1 MREAAHVIPFSIR
14 RFVSMLLQAAPR
26 ATLASLVLMA
36 LVALT
41 EGAGLLL
48 LLPLLALAGVTTGAP
63 EASGIWARIAPFV
76 PHSLA
81 GALLVYVAVVAAR
94 SALEFAESVASVRVQ
109 VEVTRRLRERLYRA
123 LVRARWETIAPL
135 RGARLAHVL
144 TAELERVSMTTNQL
158 LSGSL
163 QLLIAV
169 VYAAAAV
176 ALSPAL
182 ALIAAAGALLLLV
195 PARRQQREARRAGDR
210 LTTLGAELFAG
221 ATEEVATLKV
231 AKSAGI
237 AERMS
242 HRFTERARTL
252 AHALLDAH
260 RRYRASGALL
270 TAGAAAALALVVFV
284 AVAKLHLAPA
294 NLLLLLLVCGRLV
307 PRIASVQSSFL
318 LTARALPAAE
328 AVQALL
334 DELEGAAEPAE
345 RAPSAQL
352 AVTHEIGLH
361 SVTYRYPGADTPA
374 LRDVTLSI
382 PAGRVTA
389 LVGSSGAG
397 KSTLAD
403 LVLLLL
409 TPERGN
415 LMVDGVPLS
424 ADRRDEWRASVGYVP
439 QETHL
444 FHDTIRENVRWVV
457 PGASDEEVLEALHMA
472 GASSLLAR
480 LPNGLDTKIGDR
492 GTLLSG
498 GERQRLALA
507 RALLRRPRLL
517 VLDEATSALDP
528 ESERSIRQTIASLTP
543 VVTVLTITHRLTTAR
558 QADHVVVLDHGAVVA
573 EGPWETL
580 LAGENSRL
588 SSLWTA
594 QLGLD
599 DEPVP
604 PDAVHSS

>member
-1 MREAAHVIPFSIR
+1 
-14 RFVSMLLQAAPR
+14 MLLHAAPR
-26 ATLASLVLMA
+26 ATVASLVLMG

-41 EGAGLLL
+41 EGAGLLI
-48 LLPLLALAGVTTGAP
+48 LLPLLALAGVTGGAP
-63 EASGIWARIAPFV
+63 SAGGVWGKITPYV
-76 PHSLA
+76 PHSLG
-81 GALLVYVAVVAAR
+81 GALLVYIAIVAAR
-94 SALEFAESVASVRVQ
+94 AVLEYAESVASIRVQ
-109 VEVTRRLRERLYRA
+109 VEVTRNLRERLYRA

-144 TAELERVSMTTNQL
+144 TAELERVSLTTNQL

-163 QLLIAV
+163 QLLIAL
-169 VYAAAAV
+169 VYALAAV
-176 ALSPAL
+176 TLSPAL
-182 ALIAAAGALLLLV
+182 ALVAAVGALLLLL
-195 PARRQQREARRAGDR
+195 PARRQQREARRAGDK

-237 AERMS
+237 AERMAD
-242 HRFTERARTL
+242 RFTERARTL
-252 AHALLDAH
+252 GEALLDAH
-260 RRYRASGALL
+260 RRYRASSAFL
-270 TAGAAAALALVVFV
+270 TVGAAAALAIVVYV
-284 AVAKLHLAPA
+284 AVSRLHLAPA
-294 NLLLLLLVCGRLV
+294 SLLLLLLVCGRLV

-318 LTARALPAAE
+318 LTARTLPAAE
-328 AVQALL
+328 AVQGLL
-334 DELEGAAEPAE
+334 DELEAAAESTE
-345 RAPSAQL
+345 RTPSAPL
-352 AVTHEIGLH
+352 ALMRSIELRD
-361 SVTYRYPGADTPA
+361 VTYRYPGAASPA
-374 LRDVTLSI
+374 LRDVTLTI

-403 LVLLLL
+403 LVLLLATAEQGAL
-409 TPERGN
+409 V
-415 LMVDGVPLS
+415 VDGEPLV
-424 ADRRDEWRASVGYVP
+424 AERRDAWRASVGYVP

-444 FHDTIRENVRWVV
+444 FHDTIRENVRWVA
-457 PGASDEEVLEALHMA
+457 PNASDDEVLDALRMA
-472 GASSLLAR
+472 GASALLAR

-528 ESERSIRQTIASLTP
+528 ESERAIRQTIASLTP
-543 VVTVLTITHRLTTAR
+543 AVTVLTITHRLTTAR
-558 QADHVVVLDHGAVVA
+558 QADHVVVLDQGAVVA

-580 LAGENSRL
+580 LAGEDSRL
-588 SSLWTA
+588 ARLWTA

-599 DEPVP
+599 DDLVP
-604 PDAVHSS
+604 HGDVRSS

>member
-1 MREAAHVIPFSIR
+1 
-14 RFVSMLLQAAPR
+14 MLLHAAPR
-26 ATLASLVLMA
+26 ATVASLVLMG

-41 EGAGLLL
+41 EGAGLLI
-48 LLPLLALAGVTTGAP
+48 LLPLLALAGVTGGAP
-63 EASGIWARIAPFV
+63 SAGGVWGKITPYV
-76 PHSLA
+76 PHSLG
-81 GALLVYVAVVAAR
+81 GALLVYIAIVAAR
-94 SALEFAESVASVRVQ
+94 AVLEYAESVASIRVQ
-109 VEVTRRLRERLYRA
+109 VEVTRNLRERLYRA

-144 TAELERVSMTTNQL
+144 TAELERVSLTTNQL

-163 QLLIAV
+163 QLLIAL
-169 VYAAAAV
+169 VYALAAV
-176 ALSPAL
+176 TLSPAL
-182 ALIAAAGALLLLV
+182 ALVAAVGALLLLL
-195 PARRQQREARRAGDR
+195 PARRQQREARRAGDK

-237 AERMS
+237 AERMAD
-242 HRFTERARTL
+242 RFTERARTL
-252 AHALLDAH
+252 GEALLDAH
-260 RRYRASGALL
+260 RRYRASSAFL
-270 TAGAAAALALVVFV
+270 TVGAAAALAIVVYV
-284 AVAKLHLAPA
+284 AVSRLHLPPA
-294 NLLLLLLVCGRLV
+294 SLLLLLLVCGRLV
-307 PRIASVQSSFL
+307 PRISSVQSSFL
-318 LTARALPAAE
+318 LTARTLPAAE
-328 AVQALL
+328 AVQGLL
-334 DELEGAAEPAE
+334 DELEAAAESTE
-345 RAPSAQL
+345 RTPSAPL
-352 AVTHEIGLH
+352 ALMRSIELRD
-361 SVTYRYPGADTPA
+361 VTYRYPGAASPA
-374 LRDVTLSI
+374 LRDVTLTI

-403 LVLLLL
+403 LVLLLATAEQGAL
-409 TPERGN
+409 V
-415 LMVDGVPLS
+415 VDGEPLV
-424 ADRRDEWRASVGYVP
+424 AERRDAWRASVGYVP

-444 FHDTIRENVRWVV
+444 FHDTIRENVRWVA
-457 PGASDEEVLEALHMA
+457 PNASDAEVLDALRMA
-472 GASSLLAR
+472 GASTLLAR

-528 ESERSIRQTIASLTP
+528 ESERAIRQTIASLTP
-543 VVTVLTITHRLTTAR
+543 AVTVLTITHRLTTAR

-580 LAGENSRL
+580 LAGEDSRL
-588 SSLWTA
+588 ARLWTA

-599 DEPVP
+599 DDLVP
-604 PDAVHSS
+604 HGDVRSS

>member
-1 MREAAHVIPFSIR
+1 
-14 RFVSMLLQAAPR
+14 MLLHAAPR
-26 ATLASLVLMA
+26 ATVASLVLMG

-41 EGAGLLL
+41 EGAGLLI
-48 LLPLLALAGVTTGAP
+48 LLPLLALAGVTGGAP
-63 EASGIWARIAPFV
+63 SAGGVWGKITPYV
-76 PHSLA
+76 PHSLG
-81 GALLVYVAVVAAR
+81 GALLVYIAIVAAR
-94 SALEFAESVASVRVQ
+94 AVLEYAESVASIRVQ
-109 VEVTRRLRERLYRA
+109 VEVTRNLRERLYRA

-144 TAELERVSMTTNQL
+144 TAELERVSLTTNQL

-163 QLLIAV
+163 QLLIAL
-169 VYAAAAV
+169 VYALAAV
-176 ALSPAL
+176 TLSPAL
-182 ALIAAAGALLLLV
+182 ALVAAVGALLLLL
-195 PARRQQREARRAGDR
+195 PARRQQREARRAGDK

-237 AERMS
+237 AERMAD
-242 HRFTERARTL
+242 RFTERARTL
-252 AHALLDAH
+252 GEALLDAH
-260 RRYRASGALL
+260 RRYRASSAFL
-270 TAGAAAALALVVFV
+270 TVGAAAALAIVVYV
-284 AVAKLHLAPA
+284 AVSRLHLAPA
-294 NLLLLLLVCGRLV
+294 SLLLLLLVCGRLV

-318 LTARALPAAE
+318 LTARTLPAAE
-328 AVQALL
+328 AVQGLL
-334 DELEGAAEPAE
+334 DELEAAAESPE
-345 RAPSAQL
+345 RTPSAPL
-352 AVTHEIGLH
+352 ALMRSIELRD
-361 SVTYRYPGADTPA
+361 VTYRYPGAASPA
-374 LRDVTLSI
+374 LRDVTLTI

-403 LVLLLL
+403 LVLLLATAEQGAL
-409 TPERGN
+409 V
-415 LMVDGVPLS
+415 VDGEPLV
-424 ADRRDEWRASVGYVP
+424 AERRDAWRASVGYVP

-444 FHDTIRENVRWVV
+444 FHDTIRENVRWVA
-457 PGASDEEVLEALHMA
+457 PNASDAEVLDALRMA
-472 GASSLLAR
+472 GASALLAR

-528 ESERSIRQTIASLTP
+528 ESERAIRQTIASLTP
-543 VVTVLTITHRLTTAR
+543 AVTVLTITHRLTTAR
-558 QADHVVVLDHGAVVA
+558 QADHVVVLDQGAVVA

-580 LAGENSRL
+580 LSGEDSRL
-588 SSLWTA
+588 ARLWTA

-599 DEPVP
+599 DDLVP
-604 PDAVHSS
+604 HGDVRSS

>member
-1 MREAAHVIPFSIR
+1 
-14 RFVSMLLQAAPR
+14 MLLHAAPR
-26 ATLASLVLMA
+26 ATVASLVLMG

-41 EGAGLLL
+41 EGAGLLI
-48 LLPLLALAGVTTGAP
+48 LLPLLALAGVTGGAP
-63 EASGIWARIAPFV
+63 SAGGVWGKITPYV
-76 PHSLA
+76 PHSLG
-81 GALLVYVAVVAAR
+81 GALLVYIAIVAAR
-94 SALEFAESVASVRVQ
+94 AVLEYAESVASIRVQ
-109 VEVTRRLRERLYRA
+109 VEVTRNLRERLYRA

-144 TAELERVSMTTNQL
+144 TAELERVSLTTNQL

-163 QLLIAV
+163 QLLIAL
-169 VYAAAAV
+169 VYALAAV
-176 ALSPAL
+176 TLSPAL
-182 ALIAAAGALLLLV
+182 ALVAAVGALLLLL
-195 PARRQQREARRAGDR
+195 PARRQQREARRAGDK

-237 AERMS
+237 AERMAD
-242 HRFTERARTL
+242 RFTERARTL
-252 AHALLDAH
+252 GEALLDAH
-260 RRYRASGALL
+260 RRYRASSAFL
-270 TAGAAAALALVVFV
+270 TVGAAAALAIVVYV
-284 AVAKLHLAPA
+284 AVSRLHLAPA
-294 NLLLLLLVCGRLV
+294 SLLLLLLVCGRLV

-318 LTARALPAAE
+318 LTARTLPAAE
-328 AVQALL
+328 AVQGLL
-334 DELEGAAEPAE
+334 DELEAAAESTE
-345 RAPSAQL
+345 RTPSAPL
-352 AVTHEIGLH
+352 ALMRSIELRD
-361 SVTYRYPGADTPA
+361 VTYRYPGAASPA
-374 LRDVTLSI
+374 LRDVTLTI

-403 LVLLLL
+403 LVLLLATAEQGAL
-409 TPERGN
+409 V
-415 LMVDGVPLS
+415 VDGEPLV
-424 ADRRDEWRASVGYVP
+424 AERRDAWRASVGYVP

-444 FHDTIRENVRWVV
+444 FHDTIRENVRWVA
-457 PGASDEEVLEALHMA
+457 PNASDAEVLDALRMA
-472 GASSLLAR
+472 GASALLAR

-528 ESERSIRQTIASLTP
+528 ESERAIRQTIASLTP
-543 VVTVLTITHRLTTAR
+543 AVTVLTITHRLTTAR

-580 LAGENSRL
+580 LSGEDSRL
-588 SSLWTA
+588 ARLWTA

-599 DEPVP
+599 DDLVP
-604 PDAVHSS
+604 HGDVRSS

>member
-1 MREAAHVIPFSIR
+1 MNAFSIR
-14 RFVSMLLQAAPR
+14 RFVSLLFRSALR
-26 ATLASLVLMA
+26 ATIASVILMG
-36 LVALT
+36 LVAIT

-48 LLPLLALAGVTTGAP
+48 LLPLLALAGVTGGAP
-63 EASGIWARIAPFV
+63 VASGIWGRITPYV
-76 PHSLA
+76 PHSLG
-81 GALLVYVAVVAAR
+81 GALLFYVAIIAAR
-94 SALEFAESVASVRVQ
+94 SALEYAESVASVRVQ
-109 VEVTRRLRERLYRA
+109 VEVTQNLRERLYRA

-144 TAELERVSMTTNQL
+144 TAELERVSLTTNQL
-158 LSGSL
+158 LNGSL
-163 QLLIAV
+163 QLIIGL
-169 VYAAAAV
+169 VYASAAV
-176 ALSPAL
+176 ALSPTL
-182 ALIAAAGALLLLV
+182 ALVAAAGALLLLV
-195 PARRQQREARRAGDR
+195 PARRQQREARRAGDQ
-210 LTTLGAELFAG
+210 LTKLGAELFAG

-237 AERMS
+237 AERMAD
-242 HRFTERARTL
+242 RFTERAQTL
-252 AHALLDAH
+252 GRALLDAH
-260 RRYRASGALL
+260 RRYRASGAVL
-270 TAGAAAALALVVFV
+270 TAGVAAALAVVVYV
-284 AVAKLHLAPA
+284 AVSRLHLPPA
-294 NLLLLLLVCGRLV
+294 SLLLLLLVCGRLV
-307 PRIASVQSSFL
+307 PRITAVQSSFL

-334 DELEGAAEPAE
+334 DELEAAAESAE
-345 RAPSAQL
+345 RAPSQPL
-352 AVTHEIGLH
+352 AVTRSIDLRNL
-361 SVTYRYPGADTPA
+361 TYRYPGAAAPA

-403 LVLLLL
+403 LVLLLA
-409 TPERGN
+409 TPERGE
-415 LMVDGVPLS
+415 LVVDGEPLGS
-424 ADRRDEWRASVGYVP
+424 ERRDAWRASVGYVP

-444 FHDTIRENVRWVV
+444 FHDTIRENVRWVA
-457 PGASDEEVLEALHMA
+457 PGASDDEVLEALRMA
-472 GASSLLAR
+472 GASTLLAR

-543 VVTVLTITHRLTTAR
+543 AVTVLTITHRLTTAR

-573 EGPWETL
+573 EGAWDTL
-580 LAGENSRL
+580 LSGEDSRL
-588 SSLWTA
+588 ARLWTA

-599 DEPVP
+599 DDLVP
-604 PDAVHSS
+604 QDIARSS

>member
-1 MREAAHVIPFSIR
+1 VIPFSIR
-14 RFVSMLLQAAPR
+14 RFVSMLFQAAPR
-26 ATLASLVLMA
+26 ATVASLALMG
-36 LVALT
+36 LVAVT

-48 LLPLLALAGVTTGAP
+48 LLPLLALAGVNTGAP
-63 EASGIWARIAPFV
+63 ESSGMWTRIAPFV

-81 GALLVYVAVVAAR
+81 GALLLYVAVVGAR

-123 LVRARWETIAPL
+123 LVRARWETVAPM

-144 TAELERVSMTTNQL
+144 TAELERVSLTTNQL

-169 VYAAAAV
+169 VYAVTAI

-182 ALIAAAGALLLLV
+182 ALIAAAGAVLLLL
-195 PARRQQREARRAGDR
+195 PARRQQREARRAGDM

-237 AERMS
+237 AERMAD
-242 HRFTERARTL
+242 RFSERARTL
-252 AHALLDAH
+252 SHALLEAH

-270 TAGAAAALALVVFV
+270 TAGAAAALAVVVFV
-284 AVAKLHLAPA
+284 AVSRLHLAPA

-318 LTARALPAAE
+318 LTARALPAAA

-334 DELEGAAEPAE
+334 DELEGAAESAE

-352 AVTHEIGLH
+352 AVTRGIELRD
-361 SVTYRYPGADTPA
+361 VTYRYPGADSPA
-374 LRDVTLSI
+374 LHDVTLSI

-409 TPERGN
+409 TPERGE
-415 LMVDGVPLS
+415 LVVDGVPL
-424 ADRRDEWRASVGYVP
+424 ATDRRDEWRASVGYVP

-444 FHDTIRENVRWVV
+444 FHDTIRENVRWVA
-457 PGASDEEVLEALHMA
+457 PDASDDAVLVALRMA
-472 GASSLLAR
+472 GASALLAR

-528 ESERSIRQTIASLTP
+528 ESELSIRQTIASLTP
-543 VVTVLTITHRLTTAR
+543 AVTVLTITHRLTTAR

-580 LAGENSRL
+580 LAGDDSRL
-588 SSLWTA
+588 ARLWTA

-604 PDAVHSS
+604 LDTVRSS

>member
-1 MREAAHVIPFSIR
+1 
-14 RFVSMLLQAAPR
+14 MLLHAAPR
-26 ATLASLVLMA
+26 ATVASLVLMG

-41 EGAGLLL
+41 EGAGLLI
-48 LLPLLALAGVTTGAP
+48 LLPLLALAGVTGGAP
-63 EASGIWARIAPFV
+63 SAGGVWGKITPYV
-76 PHSLA
+76 PHSLG
-81 GALLVYVAVVAAR
+81 GALLVYIAIVAAR
-94 SALEFAESVASVRVQ
+94 AVLEYAESVASIRVQ
-109 VEVTRRLRERLYRA
+109 VEVTRNLRERLYRA

-144 TAELERVSMTTNQL
+144 TAELERVSLTTNQL

-163 QLLIAV
+163 QLLIAL
-169 VYAAAAV
+169 VYALAAV
-176 ALSPAL
+176 TLSPAL
-182 ALIAAAGALLLLV
+182 ALVAAVGALLLLL
-195 PARRQQREARRAGDR
+195 PARRQQREARRAGDK

-237 AERMS
+237 AERMAD
-242 HRFTERARTL
+242 RFTERARTL
-252 AHALLDAH
+252 GEALLDAH
-260 RRYRASGALL
+260 RRYRASSAFL
-270 TAGAAAALALVVFV
+270 TVGAAAALAIVVYV
-284 AVAKLHLAPA
+284 AVSRLHLAPA
-294 NLLLLLLVCGRLV
+294 SLLLLLLVCGRLV

-318 LTARALPAAE
+318 LTARTLPAAE
-328 AVQALL
+328 AVQGLL
-334 DELEGAAEPAE
+334 DELEAAAESTE
-345 RAPSAQL
+345 RTPSAPL
-352 AVTHEIGLH
+352 ALMRSIELRD
-361 SVTYRYPGADTPA
+361 VTYRYPGAASPA
-374 LRDVTLSI
+374 LRDVTLTI

-403 LVLLLL
+403 LVLLLATAEQGAL
-409 TPERGN
+409 V
-415 LMVDGVPLS
+415 VDGEPLV
-424 ADRRDEWRASVGYVP
+424 AERRDAWRASVGYVP

-444 FHDTIRENVRWVV
+444 FHDTIRENVRWVA
-457 PGASDEEVLEALHMA
+457 PNASDDEVLDALRMA
-472 GASSLLAR
+472 GASTLLAR

-528 ESERSIRQTIASLTP
+528 ESERAIRQTIASLTP
-543 VVTVLTITHRLTTAR
+543 AVTVLTITHRLTTAR
-558 QADHVVVLDHGAVVA
+558 QADHVVVLDQGAVVA

-580 LAGENSRL
+580 LSGEDSRL
-588 SSLWTA
+588 ARLWTA

-599 DEPVP
+599 DDLVP
-604 PDAVHSS
+604 HGDVRSS

>member
-1 MREAAHVIPFSIR
+1 
-14 RFVSMLLQAAPR
+14 MLLHAAPR
-26 ATLASLVLMA
+26 ATVASLVLMG

-41 EGAGLLL
+41 EGAGLLI
-48 LLPLLALAGVTTGAP
+48 LLPLLALAGVTGGAP
-63 EASGIWARIAPFV
+63 SAGGVWGKITPYV
-76 PHSLA
+76 PHSLG
-81 GALLVYVAVVAAR
+81 GALLVYIAIVAAR
-94 SALEFAESVASVRVQ
+94 AVLEYAESVASIRVQ
-109 VEVTRRLRERLYRA
+109 VEVTRNLRERLYRA

-144 TAELERVSMTTNQL
+144 TAELERVSLTTNQL

-163 QLLIAV
+163 QLLIAL
-169 VYAAAAV
+169 VYALAAV
-176 ALSPAL
+176 TLSPAL
-182 ALIAAAGALLLLV
+182 ALVAAVGALLLLL
-195 PARRQQREARRAGDR
+195 PARRQQREARRAGDK

-237 AERMS
+237 AERMAD
-242 HRFTERARTL
+242 RFTERARTL
-252 AHALLDAH
+252 GEALLDAH
-260 RRYRASGALL
+260 RRYRASSAFL
-270 TAGAAAALALVVFV
+270 TVGAAAALAIVVYV
-284 AVAKLHLAPA
+284 AVSRLHLAPA
-294 NLLLLLLVCGRLV
+294 SLLLLLLVCGRLV

-318 LTARALPAAE
+318 LTARTLPAAE
-328 AVQALL
+328 AVQGLL
-334 DELEGAAEPAE
+334 DELEAAAESTE
-345 RAPSAQL
+345 RTPSAPL
-352 AVTHEIGLH
+352 ALMRSIELRD
-361 SVTYRYPGADTPA
+361 VTYRYPGAASPA
-374 LRDVTLSI
+374 LRDVTLTI

-403 LVLLLL
+403 LVLLLATAEQGAL
-409 TPERGN
+409 V
-415 LMVDGVPLS
+415 VDGEPLV
-424 ADRRDEWRASVGYVP
+424 AERRDAWRASVGYVP

-444 FHDTIRENVRWVV
+444 FHDTIRENVRWVA
-457 PGASDEEVLEALHMA
+457 PNASDDEVLDALRMA
-472 GASSLLAR
+472 GASTLLAR

-528 ESERSIRQTIASLTP
+528 ESERAIRQTIASLTP
-543 VVTVLTITHRLTTAR
+543 AVTVLTITHRLTTAR

-580 LAGENSRL
+580 LSGEDSRL
-588 SSLWTA
+588 ARLWTA

-599 DEPVP
+599 DDLVP
-604 PDAVHSS
+604 HGDVRSS

>member
-1 MREAAHVIPFSIR
+1 
-14 RFVSMLLQAAPR
+14 MLLHAAPR
-26 ATLASLVLMA
+26 ATVASLVLMG

-41 EGAGLLL
+41 EGAGLLI
-48 LLPLLALAGVTTGAP
+48 LLPLLALAGVTGGAP
-63 EASGIWARIAPFV
+63 SAGGVWGKITPYV
-76 PHSLA
+76 PHSLG
-81 GALLVYVAVVAAR
+81 GALLVYIAIVAAR
-94 SALEFAESVASVRVQ
+94 AVLEYAESVASIRVQ
-109 VEVTRRLRERLYRA
+109 VEVTRSLRERLYRA

-144 TAELERVSMTTNQL
+144 TAELERVSLTTNQL

-163 QLLIAV
+163 QLLIAL
-169 VYAAAAV
+169 VYALAAV
-176 ALSPAL
+176 TLSPAL
-182 ALIAAAGALLLLV
+182 ALVAAVGALLLLL
-195 PARRQQREARRAGDR
+195 PARRQQREARRAGDK

-237 AERMS
+237 AERMAD
-242 HRFTERARTL
+242 RFTERARTL
-252 AHALLDAH
+252 GEALLDAH
-260 RRYRASGALL
+260 RRYRASSAFL
-270 TAGAAAALALVVFV
+270 TVGAAAALAIVVYV
-284 AVAKLHLAPA
+284 AVSRLHLAPA
-294 NLLLLLLVCGRLV
+294 SLLLLLLVCGRLV

-318 LTARALPAAE
+318 LTARTLPAAE
-328 AVQALL
+328 AVQGLL
-334 DELEGAAEPAE
+334 DELEAAAESTE
-345 RAPSAQL
+345 RTPSAPL
-352 AVTHEIGLH
+352 ALMRSIELRD
-361 SVTYRYPGADTPA
+361 VTYRYPGAASPA
-374 LRDVTLSI
+374 LRDVTLTI

-403 LVLLLL
+403 LVLLLATAEQGEL
-409 TPERGN
+409 V
-415 LMVDGVPLS
+415 VDGEPLV
-424 ADRRDEWRASVGYVP
+424 AERRDAWRASVGYVP

-444 FHDTIRENVRWVV
+444 FHDTIRENVRWVA
-457 PGASDEEVLEALHMA
+457 PNASDAEVLDALRMA
-472 GASSLLAR
+472 GASALLAR

-528 ESERSIRQTIASLTP
+528 ESERAIRQTIASLTP
-543 VVTVLTITHRLTTAR
+543 AVTVLTITHRLTTAR

-580 LAGENSRL
+580 LSGEDSRL
-588 SSLWTA
+588 ARLWTA

-599 DEPVP
+599 DDLVP
-604 PDAVHSS
+604 HGDVRSS

>member
-1 MREAAHVIPFSIR
+1 
-14 RFVSMLLQAAPR
+14 MLFQAAPR
-26 ATLASLVLMA
+26 ATVASLVLMG
-36 LVALT
+36 LVAVT

-48 LLPLLALAGVTTGAP
+48 LLPLLALAGVNTGAP
-63 EASGIWARIAPFV
+63 ESSGMWTRIAPFV

-144 TAELERVSMTTNQL
+144 TAELERVSLTTNQL

-169 VYAAAAV
+169 VYAATAI

-182 ALIAAAGALLLLV
+182 ALIAAAGAVLLLL
-195 PARRQQREARRAGDR
+195 PARRQQREARRAGDM
-210 LTTLGAELFAG
+210 LTKLGAELFAG

-237 AERMS
+237 AERMAD
-242 HRFTERARTL
+242 RFSERARTL
-252 AHALLDAH
+252 SHALLEAH

-270 TAGAAAALALVVFV
+270 TAGAAAALAVVVFV
-284 AVAKLHLAPA
+284 AVSRLHLAPA

-307 PRIASVQSSFL
+307 PRIASVQGSFL

-334 DELEGAAEPAE
+334 DELEGAAEAAE
-345 RAPSAQL
+345 RAPATQL
-352 AVTHEIGLH
+352 AVTRGIELRD
-361 SVTYRYPGADTPA
+361 VTYRYPGADSPA
-374 LRDVTLSI
+374 LRGVTLSI

-409 TPERGN
+409 TPERGE
-415 LMVDGVPLS
+415 LLVDGVPL
-424 ADRRDEWRASVGYVP
+424 ATDRRDEWRASVGYVP

-444 FHDTIRENVRWVV
+444 FHDTIRENVRWVA
-457 PGASDEEVLEALHMA
+457 PEASDEDVLAALHMA
-472 GASSLLAR
+472 GASALLTR
-480 LPNGLDTKIGDR
+480 LTDGLDTKIGDR

-528 ESERSIRQTIASLTP
+528 ESERSIRHTIASLTP

-573 EGPWETL
+573 EGPWDTL
-580 LAGENSRL
+580 LAGDDSRL
-588 SSLWTA
+588 ARLWTA

-599 DEPVP
+599 EDPVP
-604 PDAVHSS
+604 PDTVRSS

>member
-1 MREAAHVIPFSIR
+1 
-14 RFVSMLLQAAPR
+14 MLFQAAPR
-26 ATLASLVLMA
+26 ATLASMVLMG

-63 EASGIWARIAPFV
+63 EASGLWAGIAPFV
-76 PHSLA
+76 PHSLG
-81 GALLVYVAVVAAR
+81 GALLVYVAIVAAR
-94 SALEFAESVASVRVQ
+94 SALEFAESVASMRVQ
-109 VEVTRRLRERLYRA
+109 VEVTRNLRERLYRA

-144 TAELERVSMTTNQL
+144 TAELERVSLTTNQL

-169 VYAAAAV
+169 VYAVAAV

-210 LTTLGAELFAG
+210 LTTLGADLFAG

-237 AERMS
+237 AERMAD
-242 HRFTERARTL
+242 RFSERARTL
-252 AHALLDAH
+252 GHALLEAH

-270 TAGAAAALALVVFV
+270 TAGAAAALAVVVFV
-284 AVAKLHLAPA
+284 AVSRLHLAPA

-334 DELEGAAEPAE
+334 DELEGAAETAE

-352 AVTHEIGLH
+352 AVEKGIELRD
-361 SVTYRYPGADTPA
+361 VTYRYPGAESPA

-403 LVLLLL
+403 LLLLLL
-409 TPERGN
+409 TPERGE
-415 LMVDGVPLS
+415 LVVDGVPL
-424 ADRRDEWRASVGYVP
+424 AVDRRDEWRASVGYVP

-444 FHDTIRENVRWVV
+444 FHDTIRENVRWVA
-457 PGASDEEVLEALHMA
+457 PGASDPDVLDALRMA
-472 GASSLLAR
+472 GASALLSR
-480 LPNGLDTKIGDR
+480 LPNGLDTRIGDR

-543 VVTVLTITHRLTTAR
+543 AVTVLTITHRLTTAR

-588 SSLWTA
+588 ARLWTA
-594 QLGLD
+594 QLGLE

-604 PDAVHSS
+604 LDAARSS

>member
-1 MREAAHVIPFSIR
+1 VSAFSIR
-14 RFVSMLLQAAPR
+14 RFASMLLHAAPR
-26 ATLASLVLMA
+26 ATVASLVLMA

-41 EGAGLLL
+41 EGAGLLV
-48 LLPLLALAGVTTGAP
+48 LLPLLALAGVTGGAP
-63 EASGIWARIAPFV
+63 SAGGVWGKITPYV
-76 PHSLA
+76 PHSLG
-81 GALLVYVAVVAAR
+81 GALLVYIAIVAAR
-94 SALEFAESVASVRVQ
+94 AVLEYAESVASIRVQ
-109 VEVTRRLRERLYRA
+109 VEVTRNLRERLYRA

-144 TAELERVSMTTNQL
+144 TAELERVSLTTNQL

-163 QLLIAV
+163 QLLIAL
-169 VYAAAAV
+169 VYALAAIT
-176 ALSPAL
+176 LSPAL
-182 ALIAAAGALLLLV
+182 ALVAAVGALLLLL
-195 PARRQQREARRAGDR
+195 PARRQQREARRAGDK

-237 AERMS
+237 AERMAD
-242 HRFTERARTL
+242 RFTERARTL
-252 AHALLDAH
+252 GEALLDAH
-260 RRYRASGALL
+260 RRYRASSAFL
-270 TAGAAAALALVVFV
+270 TVGAAAALAIVVYV
-284 AVAKLHLAPA
+284 AVSRLHLAPA
-294 NLLLLLLVCGRLV
+294 SLLLLLLVCGRLV

-318 LTARALPAAE
+318 LTARTLPAAE
-328 AVQALL
+328 AVQGLL
-334 DELEGAAEPAE
+334 DELEAAAESTE
-345 RAPSAQL
+345 RTPSAPL
-352 AVTHEIGLH
+352 ALMRSIELRD
-361 SVTYRYPGADTPA
+361 VTYRYPGAASPA

-403 LVLLLL
+403 LVLLLATAEQGEL
-409 TPERGN
+409 V
-415 LMVDGVPLS
+415 VDGEPLV
-424 ADRRDEWRASVGYVP
+424 AERRDAWRASVGYVP

-444 FHDTIRENVRWVV
+444 FHDTIRENVRWVA
-457 PGASDEEVLEALHMA
+457 PNASDAEVLDALRMA
-472 GASSLLAR
+472 GASTLLAR

-528 ESERSIRQTIASLTP
+528 ESERAIRQTIASLTP
-543 VVTVLTITHRLTTAR
+543 AVTVLTITHRLTTAR
-558 QADHVVVLDHGAVVA
+558 QADHVVVLDQGAVVA

-580 LAGENSRL
+580 LAGEDSRL
-588 SSLWTA
+588 ARLWTA

-599 DEPVP
+599 DELVP
-604 PDAVHSS
+604 HGDVRSS

>member
-1 MREAAHVIPFSIR
+1 
-14 RFVSMLLQAAPR
+14 MLLHAAPR
-26 ATLASLVLMA
+26 ATVASLVLMG

-41 EGAGLLL
+41 EGAGLLI
-48 LLPLLALAGVTTGAP
+48 LLPLLALAGVTGGAP
-63 EASGIWARIAPFV
+63 SAGGVWGKITPYV
-76 PHSLA
+76 PHSLG
-81 GALLVYVAVVAAR
+81 GALLVYIAIVAAR
-94 SALEFAESVASVRVQ
+94 AVLEYAESVASIRVQ
-109 VEVTRRLRERLYRA
+109 VEVTRNLRERLYRA

-144 TAELERVSMTTNQL
+144 TAELERVSLTTNQL

-163 QLLIAV
+163 QLLIAL
-169 VYAAAAV
+169 VYALAAV
-176 ALSPAL
+176 TLSPAL
-182 ALIAAAGALLLLV
+182 ALVAAVGALLLLL
-195 PARRQQREARRAGDR
+195 PARRQQREARRAGDK

-237 AERMS
+237 AERMAD
-242 HRFTERARTL
+242 RFTERARTL
-252 AHALLDAH
+252 GEALLDAH
-260 RRYRASGALL
+260 RRYRASSAFL
-270 TAGAAAALALVVFV
+270 TVGAAAALAIVVYV
-284 AVAKLHLAPA
+284 AVSRLHLAPA
-294 NLLLLLLVCGRLV
+294 SLLLLLLVCGRLV

-318 LTARALPAAE
+318 LTARTLPAAE
-328 AVQALL
+328 AVQGLL
-334 DELEGAAEPAE
+334 DELEAAAESTE
-345 RAPSAQL
+345 RTPSAPL
-352 AVTHEIGLH
+352 ALMRSIELRD
-361 SVTYRYPGADTPA
+361 VTYRYPGAASPA
-374 LRDVTLSI
+374 LRDVTLTI

-403 LVLLLL
+403 LVLLLATAEQGAL
-409 TPERGN
+409 V
-415 LMVDGVPLS
+415 VDGEPLV
-424 ADRRDEWRASVGYVP
+424 AERRDAWRASVGYVP

-444 FHDTIRENVRWVV
+444 FHDTIRENVRWVA
-457 PGASDEEVLEALHMA
+457 PNASDAEVLDALRMA
-472 GASSLLAR
+472 GASALLAR

-528 ESERSIRQTIASLTP
+528 ESERAIRQTIASLTP
-543 VVTVLTITHRLTTAR
+543 AVTVLTITHRLTTAR

-580 LAGENSRL
+580 LAGEDSRL
-588 SSLWTA
+588 ARLWTA

-599 DEPVP
+599 DDLVP
-604 PDAVHSS
+604 HGDVRSS

>member
-1 MREAAHVIPFSIR
+1 
-14 RFVSMLLQAAPR
+14 MLLHAAPR
-26 ATLASLVLMA
+26 ATVASLVLMA

-41 EGAGLLL
+41 EGAGLLV
-48 LLPLLALAGVTTGAP
+48 LLPLLALAGVTGGAP
-63 EASGIWARIAPFV
+63 SAGGVWGKITPYV
-76 PHSLA
+76 PHSLG
-81 GALLVYVAVVAAR
+81 GALLVYIAIVAAR
-94 SALEFAESVASVRVQ
+94 AVLEYAESVASIRVQ
-109 VEVTRRLRERLYRA
+109 VEVTRNLRERLYRA

-144 TAELERVSMTTNQL
+144 TAELERVSLTTNQL

-163 QLLIAV
+163 QLLIAL
-169 VYAAAAV
+169 VYALAAIT
-176 ALSPAL
+176 LSPAL
-182 ALIAAAGALLLLV
+182 ALVAAVGALLLLL
-195 PARRQQREARRAGDR
+195 PARRQQREARRAGDK

-237 AERMS
+237 AERMAD
-242 HRFTERARTL
+242 RFSERARTL
-252 AHALLDAH
+252 GEALLDAH
-260 RRYRASGALL
+260 RRYRASSAFL
-270 TAGAAAALALVVFV
+270 TVGAAAALAIVVYV
-284 AVAKLHLAPA
+284 AVSRLHLAPA
-294 NLLLLLLVCGRLV
+294 SLLLLLLVCGRLV

-318 LTARALPAAE
+318 LTARTLPAAE
-328 AVQALL
+328 AVQGLL
-334 DELEGAAEPAE
+334 DELEAAAESTE
-345 RAPSAQL
+345 RTPSAPL
-352 AVTHEIGLH
+352 ALMRSIELRD
-361 SVTYRYPGADTPA
+361 VTYRYPGAASPA

-403 LVLLLL
+403 LVLLLATAEQGEL
-409 TPERGN
+409 V
-415 LMVDGVPLS
+415 VDGEPLV
-424 ADRRDEWRASVGYVP
+424 AERRDAWRASVGYVP

-444 FHDTIRENVRWVV
+444 FHDTIRENVRWVA
-457 PGASDEEVLEALHMA
+457 PNASDAEVLDALRMA
-472 GASSLLAR
+472 GASTLLAR

-528 ESERSIRQTIASLTP
+528 ESERAIRQTIASLTP
-543 VVTVLTITHRLTTAR
+543 AVTVLTITHRLTTAR
-558 QADHVVVLDHGAVVA
+558 QADHVVVLDQGTVVA

-580 LAGENSRL
+580 LAGEDSRL
-588 SSLWTA
+588 ARLWTA

-599 DEPVP
+599 DELVP
-604 PDAVHSS
+604 HGDVRSS

>member
-1 MREAAHVIPFSIR
+1 
-14 RFVSMLLQAAPR
+14 MLLHAAPR
-26 ATLASLVLMA
+26 ATVASLVLMA

-41 EGAGLLL
+41 EGAGLLV
-48 LLPLLALAGVTTGAP
+48 LLPLLALAGVTGGAP
-63 EASGIWARIAPFV
+63 SAGGVWGKITPYV
-76 PHSLA
+76 PHSLG
-81 GALLVYVAVVAAR
+81 GALLVYIAIVAAR
-94 SALEFAESVASVRVQ
+94 AVLEYAESVASIRVQ
-109 VEVTRRLRERLYRA
+109 VEVTRNLRERLYRA

-144 TAELERVSMTTNQL
+144 TAELERVSLTTNQL

-163 QLLIAV
+163 QLLIAL
-169 VYAAAAV
+169 VYALAAIT
-176 ALSPAL
+176 LSPAL
-182 ALIAAAGALLLLV
+182 ALVAAVGALLLLL
-195 PARRQQREARRAGDR
+195 PARRQQREARRAGDK

-237 AERMS
+237 AERMAD
-242 HRFTERARTL
+242 RFTERARTL
-252 AHALLDAH
+252 GEALLDAH
-260 RRYRASGALL
+260 RRYRASSAFL
-270 TAGAAAALALVVFV
+270 TVGAAAALAIVVYV
-284 AVAKLHLAPA
+284 AVSRLHLAPA
-294 NLLLLLLVCGRLV
+294 SLLLLLLVCGRLV

-318 LTARALPAAE
+318 LTARTLPAAE
-328 AVQALL
+328 AVQGLL
-334 DELEGAAEPAE
+334 DELEAAAESTE
-345 RAPSAQL
+345 RTPSAPL
-352 AVTHEIGLH
+352 ALMRSIELRD
-361 SVTYRYPGADTPA
+361 VTYRYPGAASPA

-403 LVLLLL
+403 LVLLLATAEQGEL
-409 TPERGN
+409 V
-415 LMVDGVPLS
+415 VDGEPLV
-424 ADRRDEWRASVGYVP
+424 AERRDAWRASVGYVP

-444 FHDTIRENVRWVV
+444 FHDTIRENVRWVA
-457 PGASDEEVLEALHMA
+457 PNASDAEVLDALRMA
-472 GASSLLAR
+472 GASTLLAR

-528 ESERSIRQTIASLTP
+528 ESERAIRQTIASLTP
-543 VVTVLTITHRLTTAR
+543 AVTVLTITHRLTTAR
-558 QADHVVVLDHGAVVA
+558 QADHVVVLDQGAVVA

-580 LAGENSRL
+580 LAGEDSRL
-588 SSLWTA
+588 ARLWTA

-599 DEPVP
+599 DELVP
-604 PDAVHSS
+604 HGDVRSS

>member
-1 MREAAHVIPFSIR
+1 
-14 RFVSMLLQAAPR
+14 MLLHAAPR
-26 ATLASLVLMA
+26 ATVASLVLMG

-41 EGAGLLL
+41 EGAGLLI
-48 LLPLLALAGVTTGAP
+48 LLPLLALAGVTGGAP
-63 EASGIWARIAPFV
+63 SAGGVWGKITPYV
-76 PHSLA
+76 PHSLG
-81 GALLVYVAVVAAR
+81 GALLVYIAIVAAR
-94 SALEFAESVASVRVQ
+94 AVLEYAESVASIRVQ
-109 VEVTRRLRERLYRA
+109 VEVTRNLRERLYRA

-144 TAELERVSMTTNQL
+144 TAELERVSLTTNQL

-163 QLLIAV
+163 QLLIAL
-169 VYAAAAV
+169 VYALAAV
-176 ALSPAL
+176 TLSPAL
-182 ALIAAAGALLLLV
+182 ALVAAVGALLLLL
-195 PARRQQREARRAGDR
+195 PARRQQREARRAGDK

-237 AERMS
+237 AERMAD
-242 HRFTERARTL
+242 RFTERARTL
-252 AHALLDAH
+252 GEALLDAH
-260 RRYRASGALL
+260 RRYRASSAFL
-270 TAGAAAALALVVFV
+270 TVGAAAALAIVVYV
-284 AVAKLHLAPA
+284 AVSRLHLAPA
-294 NLLLLLLVCGRLV
+294 SLLLLLLVCGRLV

-318 LTARALPAAE
+318 LTARTLPAAE
-328 AVQALL
+328 AVQGLL
-334 DELEGAAEPAE
+334 DELEAAAESTE
-345 RAPSAQL
+345 RTPSAPL
-352 AVTHEIGLH
+352 ALMRSIELRD
-361 SVTYRYPGADTPA
+361 VTYRYPGAASPA
-374 LRDVTLSI
+374 LRDVTLTI

-403 LVLLLL
+403 LVLLLATAEQGAL
-409 TPERGN
+409 V
-415 LMVDGVPLS
+415 VDGEPLV
-424 ADRRDEWRASVGYVP
+424 AERRDAWRASVGYVP

-444 FHDTIRENVRWVV
+444 FHDTIRENVRWVA
-457 PGASDEEVLEALHMA
+457 PNASDDEVLDALRMA
-472 GASSLLAR
+472 GASTLLAR

-528 ESERSIRQTIASLTP
+528 ESERAIRQTIASLTP
-543 VVTVLTITHRLTTAR
+543 AVTVLTITHRLTTAR

-580 LAGENSRL
+580 LAGEDSRL
-588 SSLWTA
+588 ARLWTA

-599 DEPVP
+599 DDLVP
-604 PDAVHSS
+604 HGDVRSS

>member
-1 MREAAHVIPFSIR
+1 
-14 RFVSMLLQAAPR
+14 MLLHAAPR
-26 ATLASLVLMA
+26 ATVASLVLMG

-41 EGAGLLL
+41 EGAGLLI
-48 LLPLLALAGVTTGAP
+48 LLPLLALAGVTGGAP
-63 EASGIWARIAPFV
+63 SAGGVWGKITPYV
-76 PHSLA
+76 PHSLG
-81 GALLVYVAVVAAR
+81 GALLVYIAIVAAR
-94 SALEFAESVASVRVQ
+94 AVLEYAESVASIRVQ
-109 VEVTRRLRERLYRA
+109 VEVTRNLRERLYRA

-144 TAELERVSMTTNQL
+144 TAELERVSLTTNQL

-163 QLLIAV
+163 QLLIAL
-169 VYAAAAV
+169 VYALAAV
-176 ALSPAL
+176 TLSPAL
-182 ALIAAAGALLLLV
+182 ALVAAVGALLLLL
-195 PARRQQREARRAGDR
+195 PARRQQREARRAGDK

-237 AERMS
+237 AERMAD
-242 HRFTERARTL
+242 RFTERARTL
-252 AHALLDAH
+252 GEALLDAH
-260 RRYRASGALL
+260 RRYRASSAFL
-270 TAGAAAALALVVFV
+270 TVGAAAALAIVVYV
-284 AVAKLHLAPA
+284 AVSRLHLAPA
-294 NLLLLLLVCGRLV
+294 SLLLLLLVCGRLV

-318 LTARALPAAE
+318 LTARTLPAAE
-328 AVQALL
+328 AVQGLL
-334 DELEGAAEPAE
+334 DELEAAAESTE
-345 RAPSAQL
+345 RTPSAPL
-352 AVTHEIGLH
+352 ALMRSIELRD
-361 SVTYRYPGADTPA
+361 VTYRYPGAASPA
-374 LRDVTLSI
+374 LRDVTLTI

-403 LVLLLL
+403 LVLLLATAEQGAL
-409 TPERGN
+409 V
-415 LMVDGVPLS
+415 VDGEPLV
-424 ADRRDEWRASVGYVP
+424 AERRDAWRASVGYVP

-444 FHDTIRENVRWVV
+444 FHDTIRENVRWVA
-457 PGASDEEVLEALHMA
+457 PNASDAEVLDALRMA
-472 GASSLLAR
+472 GASTLLAR

-528 ESERSIRQTIASLTP
+528 ESERAIRQTIASLTP
-543 VVTVLTITHRLTTAR
+543 AVTVLTITHRLTTAR

-580 LAGENSRL
+580 LAGEDSRL
-588 SSLWTA
+588 ARLWTA

-599 DEPVP
+599 DDLVP
-604 PDAVHSS
+604 HGDVRSS

>member
-1 MREAAHVIPFSIR
+1 
-14 RFVSMLLQAAPR
+14 MLLHAAPR
-26 ATLASLVLMA
+26 ATVASLVLMG

-41 EGAGLLL
+41 EGAGLLI
-48 LLPLLALAGVTTGAP
+48 LLPLLALAGVTGGAP
-63 EASGIWARIAPFV
+63 SAGGVWGKITPYV
-76 PHSLA
+76 PHSLG
-81 GALLVYVAVVAAR
+81 GALLVYIAIVAAR
-94 SALEFAESVASVRVQ
+94 AVLEYAESVASIRVQ
-109 VEVTRRLRERLYRA
+109 VEVTRNLRERLYRA

-144 TAELERVSMTTNQL
+144 TAELERVSLTTNQL

-163 QLLIAV
+163 QLLIAL
-169 VYAAAAV
+169 VYALAAV
-176 ALSPAL
+176 TLSPAL
-182 ALIAAAGALLLLV
+182 ALVAAVGALLLLL
-195 PARRQQREARRAGDR
+195 PARRQQREARRAGDK

-237 AERMS
+237 AERMAD
-242 HRFTERARTL
+242 RFTERARTL
-252 AHALLDAH
+252 GEALLDAH
-260 RRYRASGALL
+260 RRYRASSAFL
-270 TAGAAAALALVVFV
+270 TVGAAAALAIVVYV
-284 AVAKLHLAPA
+284 AVSRLHLAPA
-294 NLLLLLLVCGRLV
+294 SLLLLLLVCGRLV

-318 LTARALPAAE
+318 LTARTLPAAE
-328 AVQALL
+328 AVQGLL
-334 DELEGAAEPAE
+334 DELEAAAESTE
-345 RAPSAQL
+345 RTPSAPL
-352 AVTHEIGLH
+352 ALMRSIELRD
-361 SVTYRYPGADTPA
+361 VTYRYPGAASPA
-374 LRDVTLSI
+374 LRDVTLTI

-403 LVLLLL
+403 LVLLLATAEQGEL
-409 TPERGN
+409 V
-415 LMVDGVPLS
+415 VDGEPLV
-424 ADRRDEWRASVGYVP
+424 AERRDAWRASVGYVP

-444 FHDTIRENVRWVV
+444 FHDTIRENVRWVA
-457 PGASDEEVLEALHMA
+457 PNASDAEVLDALRMA
-472 GASSLLAR
+472 GASALLAR

-528 ESERSIRQTIASLTP
+528 ESERAIRQTIASLTP
-543 VVTVLTITHRLTTAR
+543 AVTVLTITHRLTTAR
-558 QADHVVVLDHGAVVA
+558 QADHVVVLDQGAVVA

-580 LAGENSRL
+580 LSGEDSRL
-588 SSLWTA
+588 ARLWTA

-599 DEPVP
+599 DDLVP
-604 PDAVHSS
+604 HGDVRSS

>member
-1 MREAAHVIPFSIR
+1 
-14 RFVSMLLQAAPR
+14 MLLHAAPR
-26 ATLASLVLMA
+26 ATVASLVLMG

-41 EGAGLLL
+41 EGAGLLI
-48 LLPLLALAGVTTGAP
+48 LLPLLALAGVTGGAP
-63 EASGIWARIAPFV
+63 SAGGVWGKITPYV
-76 PHSLA
+76 PHSLG
-81 GALLVYVAVVAAR
+81 GALLVYIAIVAAR
-94 SALEFAESVASVRVQ
+94 AVLEYAESVASIRVQ
-109 VEVTRRLRERLYRA
+109 VEVTRNLRERLYRA

-144 TAELERVSMTTNQL
+144 TAELERVSLTTNQL

-163 QLLIAV
+163 QLLIAL
-169 VYAAAAV
+169 VYALAAV
-176 ALSPAL
+176 TLSPAL
-182 ALIAAAGALLLLV
+182 ALVAAVGALLLLL
-195 PARRQQREARRAGDR
+195 PARRQQREARRAGDK

-237 AERMS
+237 AERMAD
-242 HRFTERARTL
+242 RFTERARTL
-252 AHALLDAH
+252 GEALLDAH
-260 RRYRASGALL
+260 RRYRASSAFL
-270 TAGAAAALALVVFV
+270 TVGAAAALAIVVYV
-284 AVAKLHLAPA
+284 AVSRLHLAPA
-294 NLLLLLLVCGRLV
+294 SLLLLLLVCGRLV

-318 LTARALPAAE
+318 LTARTLPAAE
-328 AVQALL
+328 AVQGLL
-334 DELEGAAEPAE
+334 DELEAAAESTE
-345 RAPSAQL
+345 RTPSAPL
-352 AVTHEIGLH
+352 ALMRSIELRD
-361 SVTYRYPGADTPA
+361 VTYRYPGSASPA
-374 LRDVTLSI
+374 LRDVTLTI

-403 LVLLLL
+403 LVLLLATAEQGDL
-409 TPERGN
+409 V
-415 LMVDGVPLS
+415 VDGEPLV
-424 ADRRDEWRASVGYVP
+424 AERRDAWRASVGYVP

-444 FHDTIRENVRWVV
+444 FHDTIRENVRWVA
-457 PGASDEEVLEALHMA
+457 PNASDDEVLDALRMA
-472 GASSLLAR
+472 GASTLLAR

-528 ESERSIRQTIASLTP
+528 ESERAIRQTIASLTP
-543 VVTVLTITHRLTTAR
+543 AVTVLTITHRLTTAR
-558 QADHVVVLDHGAVVA
+558 QADHVVVLDQGAVVA

-580 LAGENSRL
+580 LAGEDSRL
-588 SSLWTA
+588 ARLWTA

-599 DEPVP
+599 DDLVP
-604 PDAVHSS
+604 HGDVRSS

>member
-1 MREAAHVIPFSIR
+1 
-14 RFVSMLLQAAPR
+14 MLLHAAPR
-26 ATLASLVLMA
+26 ATVASLVLMG

-41 EGAGLLL
+41 EGAGLLI
-48 LLPLLALAGVTTGAP
+48 LLPLLALAGVTGGAP
-63 EASGIWARIAPFV
+63 SAGGVWGKITPYV
-76 PHSLA
+76 PHSLG
-81 GALLVYVAVVAAR
+81 GALLVYIAIVAAR
-94 SALEFAESVASVRVQ
+94 AVLEYAESVASIRVQ
-109 VEVTRRLRERLYRA
+109 VEVTRNLRERLYRA

-144 TAELERVSMTTNQL
+144 TAELERVSLTTNQL

-163 QLLIAV
+163 QLLIAL
-169 VYAAAAV
+169 VYALAAV
-176 ALSPAL
+176 TLSPAL
-182 ALIAAAGALLLLV
+182 ALVAAVGALLLLL
-195 PARRQQREARRAGDR
+195 PARRQQREARRAGDK

-237 AERMS
+237 AERMAD
-242 HRFTERARTL
+242 RFTERARTL
-252 AHALLDAH
+252 GEALLDAH
-260 RRYRASGALL
+260 RRYRASSAFL
-270 TAGAAAALALVVFV
+270 TVGAAAALAIVVYV
-284 AVAKLHLAPA
+284 AVSRLHLPPA
-294 NLLLLLLVCGRLV
+294 SLLLLLLVCGRLV
-307 PRIASVQSSFL
+307 PRISSVQSSFL
-318 LTARALPAAE
+318 LTARTLPAAE
-328 AVQALL
+328 AVQGLL
-334 DELEGAAEPAE
+334 DELEAAAESTE
-345 RAPSAQL
+345 RTPSAPL
-352 AVTHEIGLH
+352 ALMRSIELRD
-361 SVTYRYPGADTPA
+361 VTYRYPGAASPA
-374 LRDVTLSI
+374 LRDVTLTI

-403 LVLLLL
+403 LVLLLATAEQGEL
-409 TPERGN
+409 V
-415 LMVDGVPLS
+415 VDGEPLV
-424 ADRRDEWRASVGYVP
+424 AERRDAWRASVGYVP

-444 FHDTIRENVRWVV
+444 FHDTIRENVRWVA
-457 PGASDEEVLEALHMA
+457 PNASDAEVLDALRMA
-472 GASSLLAR
+472 GASALLAR

-528 ESERSIRQTIASLTP
+528 ESERAIRQTIASLTP
-543 VVTVLTITHRLTTAR
+543 AVTVLTITHRLTTAR

-580 LAGENSRL
+580 LAGEDSRL
-588 SSLWTA
+588 ARLWTA

-599 DEPVP
+599 DDLVP
-604 PDAVHSS
+604 HGDVRSS